1 MRITEIICEDL
12 DPVATPGMDPLDAPR
27 NQDLGQQPNHNDK
40 AEAHGYNDIM
50 NALVTTQS
58 QLAFTHA
65 IPREETSKIVAMVN
79 AERGDNSFRW
89 TDLNDA
95 IKSGQFKDVVEKI
108 EPDEKTGVN
117 YVYFVTPETQVQS
130 TIDGGGTGGNGGSP
144 KDSGKVVSQM
154 AKRAAGT

>member
-1 MRITEIICEDL
+1 MRITEIIFEDL
-12 DPVATPGMDPLDAPR
+12 D
-27 NQDLGQQPNHNDK
+27 QPEVNHNDK
-40 AEAHGYNDIM
+40 ADAHGYNDIM

-58 QLAFTHA
+58 QLAFQHA

-108 EPDEKTGVN
+108 EPDEKSGVN
-117 YVYFVTPETQVQS
+117 YVYFVTPDTQVQS
-130 TIDGGGTGGNGGSP
+130 TVDASGASTGGAG
-144 KDSGKVVSQM
+144 KDPQKTVSQM
-154 AKRAAGT
+154 AKRAAGA

>member
-1 MRITEIICEDL
+1 
-12 DPVATPGMDPLDAPR
+12 
-27 NQDLGQQPNHNDK
+27 
-40 AEAHGYNDIM
+40 M
-50 NALVTTQS
+50 NALATTQS

-65 IPREETSKIVAMVN
+65 IPREEASKIVAMVN
-79 AERGDNSFRW
+79 AQRGDNSFRW

-117 YVYFVTPETQVQS
+117 YIYFVTPETQVQS
-130 TIDGGGTGGNGGSP
+130 TVAGGGAGAGGSP
-144 KDSGKVVSQM
+144 QDSGKVVSQM

>member
-12 DPVATPGMDPLDAPR
+12 GQPPTQGP
-27 NQDLGQQPNHNDK
+27 DLNHNDK
-40 AEAHGYNDIM
+40 ANAHGYNDIM
-50 NALVTTQS
+50 NALVTVQS
-58 QLAFTHA
+58 QLVFTHA

-79 AERGDNSFRW
+79 ADRGDNSFRW

-117 YVYFVTPETQVQS
+117 YVYFVTPDTQVQS
-130 TIDGGGTGGNGGSP
+130 TEVGGSTGAGGSP
-144 KDSGKVVSQM
+144 TDSGKVVSQM

>member
-1 MRITEIICEDL
+1 MKIRDIILEDL
-12 DPVATPGMDPLDAPR
+12 STEPTPPGMDPLDAPR
-27 NQDLGQQPNHNDK
+27 DTEPNHNDK

-58 QLAFTHA
+58 QLAFQHA

-144 KDSGKVVSQM
+144 KDSSKVVSQM
-154 AKRAAGT
+154 AKRAAGA

>member
-1 MRITEIICEDL
+1 MRITEIIRE
-12 DPVATPGMDPLDAPR
+12 
-27 NQDLGQQPNHNDK
+27 DLGQPPTQGPDLGAEPNHNDK
-40 AEAHGYNDIM
+40 ADAHGYNDIM

-65 IPREETSKIVAMVN
+65 IPREEASKIVAMVN

-117 YVYFVTPETQVQS
+117 YIYFVTPDTQVQ
-130 TIDGGGTGGNGGSP
+130 TTDTDQGGGGSMGGGGDP
-144 KDSGKVVSQM
+144 QKTVSQM
-154 AKRAAGT
+154 AKRAAGN

>member
-1 MRITEIICEDL
+1 MRITEIIRE
-12 DPVATPGMDPLDAPR
+12 
-27 NQDLGQQPNHNDK
+27 DLGQPPTQGPDLGAEPNHNDK
-40 AEAHGYNDIM
+40 ADAHGYNDIM
-50 NALVTTQS
+50 NALATTQS

-65 IPREETSKIVAMVN
+65 IPREEAAKVVAMVN
-79 AERGDNSFRW
+79 AQRGDNSFRW

-117 YVYFVTPETQVQS
+117 YIYFVTPETQVQS
-130 TIDGGGTGGNGGSP
+130 TVDGGGAGAGGSP

-154 AKRAAGT
+154 AKRAAGA

>member
-1 MRITEIICEDL
+1 MKIRDIILEDFGS
-12 DPVATPGMDPLDAPR
+12 DAAPGVDPLDAPR
-27 NQDLGQQPNHNDK
+27 PQEPSLAGDINHNDK

-58 QLAFTHA
+58 QLAFIHA

-130 TIDGGGTGGNGGSP
+130 TVDGGGTGGSP
-144 KDSGKVVSQM
+144 KDSSKVVSQM
-154 AKRAAGT
+154 AKRAAGA

>member
-1 MRITEIICEDL
+1 MRIRDIILEDL
-12 DPVATPGMDPLDAPR
+12 DQSDI
-27 NQDLGQQPNHNDK
+27 NNNDK
-40 AEAHGYNDIM
+40 ADAHGYNDIM

-65 IPREETSKIVAMVN
+65 IPREETSQIVNMVN
-79 AERGDNSFRW
+79 SVRGDNSFRW

-108 EPDEKTGVN
+108 EPDDRTGIN
-117 YVYFVTPETQVQS
+117 YVYFVTPDTQISADAAGQNA
-130 TIDGGGTGGNGGSP
+130 GGGVGFSANNS
-144 KDSGKVVSQM
+144 DKVVSQM

>member
-12 DPVATPGMDPLDAPR
+12 D
-27 NQDLGQQPNHNDK
+27 QPEVNHNDK
-40 AEAHGYNDIM
+40 AEAHGYNDLM
-50 NALVTTQS
+50 NALVTVQS
-58 QLAFTHA
+58 QLVFQHA
-65 IPREETSKIVAMVN
+65 IPREETHKIVAMVN

-130 TIDGGGTGGNGGSP
+130 TVDGGGAGAGGAPN
-144 KDSGKVVSQM
+144 DSSKVVSQM
-154 AKRAAGT
+154 AKRAAGA

>member
-1 MRITEIICEDL
+1 MRIKDIITEDLSQVEHPRTSGAETEI
-12 DPVATPGMDPLDAPR
+12 
-27 NQDLGQQPNHNDK
+27 NHNDK

-50 NALVTTQS
+50 NALATVQS

-79 AERGDNSFRW
+79 AQRGDNSFRW

-95 IKSGQFKDVVEKI
+95 IKSGQFKDLVEKI
-108 EPDEKTGVN
+108 EPDEKSGVN
-117 YVYFVTPETQVQS
+117 YVYFVTPETQVSS
-130 TIDGGGTGGNGGSP
+130 TIDGGGAGGNGGSP

>member
-12 DPVATPGMDPLDAPR
+12 D
-27 NQDLGQQPNHNDK
+27 QPEVNHNDK
-40 AEAHGYNDIM
+40 ADAHGYNDIM
-50 NALVTTQS
+50 NALVTVQT
-58 QLAFTHA
+58 QLAFQHA
-65 IPREETSKIVAMVN
+65 IPREETHKIVAMVN

-108 EPDEKTGVN
+108 EPDDKTGVN

-130 TIDGGGTGGNGGSP
+130 TVDGGGATGGSP
-144 KDSGKVVSQM
+144 NDSSKVVSQM
-154 AKRAAGT
+154 AKRAAGN